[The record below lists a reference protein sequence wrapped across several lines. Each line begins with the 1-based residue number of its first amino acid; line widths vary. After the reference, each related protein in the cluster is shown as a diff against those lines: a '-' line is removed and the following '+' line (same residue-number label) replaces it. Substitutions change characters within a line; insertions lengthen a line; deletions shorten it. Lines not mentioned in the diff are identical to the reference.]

1 MSRRANPKLIG
12 AFAVGAVGLVV
23 VGVLAL
29 GSLRWFFER
38 PVRVVMLFDGDVNG
52 LAVGAPIAFR
62 GVNLGQVSDV
72 RINVERGG
80 KIAVYGELPPRLL
93 GEDAVTM
100 TRHAVQIG
108 LRAQLAL
115 QSLLTGQL
123 YVSLKMMPDT
133 PVKLEA
139 ADPQAIEIPTVPSA
153 LQEWSTRVEGLLNK
167 LAALPLDQMITSAT
181 GAMEGIKDV
190 ATSPDLNQAMRR
202 ADGLLADLQVLA
214 REARPMVASITAT
227 SDAARGAVTDVA
239 GKAGPMITSFTAT
252 SDAARV
258 AVTDVANDLRKL
270 AANLETTSDAAR
282 VFLTDGQKLVQ
293 DVDAQVGPMA
303 NSFIGTMEK
312 AQGTLAGV
320 DDVLTGRS
328 ALGYQ
333 LGQALQQITAAAR
346 SVRALADYLDQ
357 HPESLLAGK
366 GRPGDV
372 GGK

>member
-12 AFAVGAVGLVV
+12 AFVVGAVGLLV

-52 LAVGAPIAFR
+52 LTVGAPLAFR
-62 GVNLGQVSDV
+62 GVKLGQVSDV
-72 RINVERGG
+72 RIKVEGGG

-100 TRHAVQIG
+100 IRDAVQKG
-108 LRAQLAL
+108 LRAQLDL

-123 YVSLKMMPDT
+123 YVSLKMMPDA
-133 PVKLEA
+133 PAKLEA
-139 ADPQAIEIPTVPSA
+139 ADPHAIEIPTVPSA
-153 LQEWSTRVEGLLNK
+153 LQEWTARVQGLLNK

-181 GAMEGIKDV
+181 GAMEGIKDL
-190 ATSPDLNQAMRR
+190 AASPDLHQAIRR

-227 SDAARGAVTDVA
+227 SDTARGAVTDVA
-239 GKAGPMITSFTAT
+239 Q
-252 SDAARV
+252 
-258 AVTDVANDLRKL
+258 DLRKL

-282 VFLTDGQKLVQ
+282 GFLTDGQKLVR
-293 DVDAQVGPMA
+293 DVDAQVGPVA

-312 AQGTLAGV
+312 AQGTLAGM
-320 DDVLTGRS
+320 DGVLTERS

-366 GRPGDV
+366 GRPGGV
-372 GGK
+372 GGN